1 MGTLGLFQS
10 LGQHTAFGKI
20 VASISPLLRLDG
32 TTPHHT
38 NCTHHHSS
46 VPWGHKVSHPTALS
60 TAKLDHSL
68 SPCCSGHVGHRLCHF
83 EAIRWLVSETSHSGA
98 RHRRSCGRWHS
109 PEDCIASHAGSH
121 RTNGEPLTGH
131 LLDVI
136 CQRATRHTSPE
147 NKQTHPTTQHPPR
160 QDSSMQLQPSCS
172 RQQPS
177 YVELHRVVTISQ
189 LVEVRDEHHHL
200 NGMHVRS
207 STCVYLYT
215 CFACV
220 FVQVLDE
227 T

>member
-136 CQRATRHTSPE
+136 CQRATRHTSQ
-147 NKQTHPTTQHPPR
+147 KTSRLT
-160 QDSSMQLQPSCS
+160 LQPSTHRDKTLQCS
-172 RQQPS
+172 FSRAARVSSPAMLS
-177 YVELHRVVTISQ
+177 CTELSLFHS
-189 LVEVRDEHHHL
+189 LWK
-200 NGMHVRS
+200 
-207 STCVYLYT
+207 
-215 CFACV
+215 
-220 FVQVLDE
+220 
-227 T
+227 